1 MGQNLQTAV
10 EASRSVEQIN
20 ELTANILDIASQTN
34 LLALNASIEAARAG
48 EAGKGFAV
56 VADEIRQLAD
66 DSRETANSIQSI
78 STIVIEAVT
87 SLSDNATGMINFV
100 NTNIMDDYGKFVEIV
115 SEYQR
120 DTQEMSQTLS
130 SFADETIA
138 ITKTMDDMNTG
149 IDDISTTLEESS
161 LGISD
166 VANEATQ
173 LVNAI
178 STILEETH
186 NNQAI
191 SDELQSEVNH
201 FERV

>member
-1 MGQNLQTAV
+1 
-10 EASRSVEQIN
+10 
-20 ELTANILDIASQTN
+20 
-34 LLALNASIEAARAG
+34 
-48 EAGKGFAV
+48 
-56 VADEIRQLAD
+56 
-66 DSRETANSIQSI
+66 
-78 STIVIEAVT
+78 
-87 SLSDNATGMINFV
+87 
-100 NTNIMDDYGKFVEIV
+100 
-115 SEYQR
+115 
-120 DTQEMSQTLS
+120 MSQTLS